1 MARNKLPI
9 RKKRIGKKYE
19 EDTLTIA
26 LNVFIL
32 KKKQYILLNSNR
44 EKQVIFLIIP
54 NEGRWHYIAVKQL
67 PALLKEI
74 TSKQR
79 GDFLLFDLSLF
90 F

>member
-54 NEGRWHYIAVKQL
+54 IEGRWHYIAVKQL

-79 GDFLLFDLSLF
+79 GHFLLFDLSSF

>member
-79 GDFLLFDLSLF
+79 GHFLLFDLSSF